1 MLHRVK
7 ELRGDAVVAKDGQ
20 AGSLDDVVFEGQ
32 RWNVRFVVVHTGGWR
47 AGSMRGR
54 KVLISPAAID
64 AEVTNHAVRVSMT
77 CEEVEH
83 SPQRDAADPGLCRA
97 ASIIGYD
104 LETPDGAIGPVS
116 DFLIDDRSWAIADI
130 VVDTRSW
137 LPGGRRVIV
146 PPSAVERIDGAA
158 RKVRV
163 RLSRDEVRNAPDARV
178 L

>member
-7 ELRGDAVVAKDGQ
+7 ELRGDAVVAKDGE

-32 RWNVRFVVVHTGGWR
+32 RWSVRFVVVQTGTWR
-47 AGSMRGR
+47 AGR

-64 AEVTNHAVRVSMT
+64 SEVSERAVRVSMT
-77 CEEVEH
+77 REEVEH
-83 SPQRDAADPGLCRA
+83 SPPRDAADPDLCRA

-104 LETPDGAIGPVS
+104 LETPDGAIGHVS